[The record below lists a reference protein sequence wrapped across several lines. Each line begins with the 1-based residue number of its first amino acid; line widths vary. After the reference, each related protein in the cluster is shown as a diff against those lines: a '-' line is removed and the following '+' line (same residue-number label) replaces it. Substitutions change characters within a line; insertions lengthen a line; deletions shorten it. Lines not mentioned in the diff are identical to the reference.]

1 MLGSPDLRKG
11 YDERL
16 ALLAQAFGLNSA
28 TTSEGYTKIPH
39 DIYEKLRKP
48 GTELKTKAGEMR
60 LLRERTTKRINTS
73 DK

>member
-1 MLGSPDLRKG
+1 MLAKAYGH
-11 YDERL
+11 
-16 ALLAQAFGLNSA
+16 NSS

-48 GTELKTKAGEMR
+48 GTELKTKAGEMK

-73 DK
+73 DKK